1 MRPRMLP
8 LIDSDCAQVAGT
20 QVRKDK
26 ASEVT
31 KLEVQKQK
39 KRDPRFSS
47 RILITPDFFPGP
59 DFVVCLKYED

>member
-8 LIDSDCAQVAGT
+8 LIDSDCAQAAGT